1 MNDERIERI
10 NDRVEALNE
19 KMHNL
24 ETDIKIMSV
33 TTENMSKSLEK
44 IVNWREEERNKGNK
58 AISKTGWLIFGG
70 AITSFFSIV
79 VTYIVHI
86 I

>member
-24 ETDIKIMSV
+24 ETDIKIMTV

-58 AISKTGWLIFGG
+58 VISKTGWLIFGG
-70 AITSFFSIV
+70 VITSFFSIV
-79 VTYIVHI
+79 VTYVVHI

>member
-19 KMHNL
+19 KMHSL

-44 IVNWREEERNKGNK
+44 IVSWREEEKEKGNK
-58 AISKTGWLIFGG
+58 TISKTGWLIFGG
-70 AITSFFSIV
+70 VITSFFSIV

>member
-58 AISKTGWLIFGG
+58 AISKTGWLIFSGV
-70 AITSFFSIV
+70 ITSFFSIV
-79 VTYIVHI
+79 VTYVVHI

>member
-24 ETDIKIMSV
+24 ETEIRIMSV

-44 IVNWREEERNKGNK
+44 IVNWEEEEKSKGNK

-70 AITSFFSIV
+70 VITSFFSIV
-79 VTYIVHI
+79 VTYIVNI

>member
-10 NDRVEALNE
+10 NDKVEALNE
-19 KMHNL
+19 RMHNL

-44 IVNWREEERNKGNK
+44 IGNWREEEKNKGNK
-58 AISKTGWLIFGG
+58 VISKTGWLIFGG
-70 AITSFFSIV
+70 VITSFFSIV

>member
-1 MNDERIERI
+1 MNEEKIERI
-10 NDRVEALNE
+10 NDKVEILNE

-24 ETDIKIMSV
+24 ETEIRIISV
-33 TTENMSKSLEK
+33 VTENMNKSLEK
-44 IVNWREEERNKGNK
+44 IVNWEEEEKSKGNK

-70 AITSFFSIV
+70 VITSFFSII
-79 VTYIVHI
+79 VTYIINI

>member
-79 VTYIVHI
+79 VTYVVHI

>member
-79 VTYIVHI
+79 VTYVVNI

>member
-10 NDRVEALNE
+10 NDKVEALNE

-44 IVNWREEERNKGNK
+44 IVNWREEEKSKGNK
-58 AISKTGWLIFGG
+58 VISKTGWLIFGG

>member
-10 NDRVEALNE
+10 NDKVEALNE

-44 IVNWREEERNKGNK
+44 IVNWREEEKNKGNK
-58 AISKTGWLIFGG
+58 VISKTGWLIFGG
-70 AITSFFSIV
+70 VITSFFSIV

>member
-58 AISKTGWLIFGG
+58 AISKTGWLIFRGI
-70 AITSFFSIV
+70 ITSFFSIV
-79 VTYIVHI
+79 VTYVVHI

>member
-19 KMHNL
+19 RMHNL
-24 ETDIKIMSV
+24 ETEIRIMSV

-44 IVNWREEERNKGNK
+44 IVNWKEEEKGKGNK

-70 AITSFFSIV
+70 VITSFFSIIV
-79 VTYIVHI
+79 AYIVNI

>member
-10 NDRVEALNE
+10 NDKVEALNE
-19 KMHNL
+19 KMHSL
-24 ETDIKIMSV
+24 ETDVKIMTV

-44 IVNWREEERNKGNK
+44 IVSWREEEKNKGNK
-58 AISKTGWLIFGG
+58 VISKTGWLIFGG
-70 AITSFFSIV
+70 VITSFFSIV

>member
-24 ETDIKIMSV
+24 ETEIRIMSV

-44 IVNWREEERNKGNK
+44 IVNWKEEEKSKGNK

-70 AITSFFSIV
+70 VITSFFSIV
-79 VTYIVHI
+79 VTYIVNI

>member
-1 MNDERIERI
+1 MNEEKIERI
-10 NDRVEALNE
+10 NDKVEILNE

-24 ETDIKIMSV
+24 ETEIRIISV
-33 TTENMSKSLEK
+33 VTENMNKSLEK
-44 IVNWREEERNKGNK
+44 IVSWKEEEKNKGNK

-70 AITSFFSIV
+70 VITSFFSII
-79 VTYIVHI
+79 VTYIVNI

>member
-19 KMHNL
+19 KMHSL

-44 IVNWREEERNKGNK
+44 IVNWREEEKNKGNK

-86 I
+86 F